1 METPELTRLERSFV
15 ATSDFSRLLAEL
27 TERERHL
34 DAWTSSCKPEPV
46 VTIIRRTS
54 RGRQVAFRYLDNGE
68 RRPAWLEPV
77 LQGFANLV
85 TLNDNW
91 DGEGARRI
99 DPATINRALAAME
112 EVLPRDASAP
122 SIVPLQNS
130 GLQVEWHSNG
140 KDLEIEFN
148 PTGSV
153 TFYYFDG
160 PKEDALKG
168 YPNSSLCSV
177 TAGLARQLE

>member
-1 METPELTRLERSFV
+1 MATPELTRLERSFV
-15 ATSDFSRLLAEL
+15 ATPDFSRLLAEL
-27 TERERHL
+27 TERERRL
-34 DAWTSSCKPEPV
+34 DAGTSSCRAEPV
-46 VTIIRRTS
+46 AAIIRRTS
-54 RGRQVAFRYLDNGE
+54 RGRQVAFWYLDDGE
-68 RRPAWLEPV
+68 PKPTWLGPV

-112 EVLPRDASAP
+112 EVLPHDASAP

-130 GLQVEWHSNG
+130 GLQVEWHRNG
-140 KDLEIEFN
+140 KDVEIEFN

-153 TFYYFDG
+153 TFYYFD
-160 PKEDALKG
+160 A
-168 YPNSSLCSV
+168 
-177 TAGLARQLE
+177 